1 MPPVKAVHGNP
12 AARCTAHLPPPLS
25 AYPLPPALVTSK
37 GESLDEHTART
48 SPDFVSSLSIMI
60 HVTTVVGR
68 LHDAGWVHRDLKPTN
83 AVFLPQQARWA
94 LVDFGCAARRGAHA
108 LPWHAGVAAG
118 SHVHACAAATSPW
131 REVAS
136 WVCRLCIAASVNC
149 RLFGGRGRFE

>member
-1 MPPVKAVHGNP
+1 MPPVKAVHGHP
-12 AARCTAHLPPPLS
+12 AVRSTVDLPPPLS
-25 AYPLPPALVTSK
+25 SYPLPPALVTLK

-94 LVDFGCAARRGAHA
+94 LVDFGCAARRGARPYPCLSLTPAAPSRQTPMCMHGHLLLA
-108 LPWHAGVAAG
+108 PGAGRPR
-118 SHVHACAAATSPW
+118 HV
-131 REVAS
+131 
-136 WVCRLCIAASVNC
+136 L
-149 RLFGGRGRFE
+149 